1 MANPRKTVPDLNFN
15 GKNVNTELED
25 YLKSVEYTD
34 VASGESDSIKIKL
47 QNISLRWLN
56 GWYPVKGDKIG
67 AYLQFQNWDREGDN
81 FKLQCGEFVL
91 DEISFSGGP
100 REASIGGLA
109 IPANDSFKT
118 TERTKTW
125 SNVTIKQIG
134 TEVAKKYGLG
144 FSYDA
149 DQIKITSIEQ
159 SEKSDSAFLYDVC
172 ETYGLAM
179 KVYRNKIIIFDKGK
193 YEKKNAVA
201 TLRPEDFVD
210 EDWEYLD
217 TLEGTYT
224 GARISYKSGSDNKEL
239 SMYVGLK
246 KENAAGS
253 RVLKINEQASDIN
266 DAGYKAAAKVNLSNE
281 QATTITGPIF
291 FNRKIV
297 AGVTVTLEG
306 FGKGSGKYYV
316 DKVTI
321 DTSSNGT
328 KMNVELHKVQTRLTY
343 VPVVIA
349 APAAP
354 KKKEYK
360 KGDIVHFK
368 GGTHYV
374 SSYPGSKG
382 YRVSAGTAKIT
393 IVNGSGKAHPWHLI
407 TENWSQTHVYGWVD
421 DGTFE

>member
-149 DQIKITSIEQ
+149 DQIKIASIEQ

-266 DAGYKAAAKVNLSNE
+266 DWKN
-281 QATTITGPIF
+281 
-291 FNRKIV
+291 
-297 AGVTVTLEG
+297 
-306 FGKGSGKYYV
+306 
-316 DKVTI
+316 
-321 DTSSNGT
+321 
-328 KMNVELHKVQTRLTY
+328 
-343 VPVVIA
+343 
-349 APAAP
+349 
-354 KKKEYK
+354 
-360 KGDIVHFK
+360 
-368 GGTHYV
+368 
-374 SSYPGSKG
+374 
-382 YRVSAGTAKIT
+382 
-393 IVNGSGKAHPWHLI
+393 
-407 TENWSQTHVYGWVD
+407 
-421 DGTFE
+421 

>member
-149 DQIKITSIEQ
+149 DQIKIASIEQ

-306 FGKGSGKYYV
+306 
-316 DKVTI
+316 KVTI